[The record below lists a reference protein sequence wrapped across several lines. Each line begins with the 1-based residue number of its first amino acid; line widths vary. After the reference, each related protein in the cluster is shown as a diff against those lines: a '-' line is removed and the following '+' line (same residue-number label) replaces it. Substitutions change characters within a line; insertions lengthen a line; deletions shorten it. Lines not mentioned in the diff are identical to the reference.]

1 MNRFLIWFC
10 CIFTFLIVPLYTV
23 LLLYMSL
30 GIIPVII
37 WAIIGLSKFIV
48 SVKQDGFDDSIGYNL
63 LFFVFFTINGP
74 LGWLMFR

>member
-1 MNRFLIWFC
+1 
-10 CIFTFLIVPLYTV
+10 
-23 LLLYMSL
+23 MSL